1 MVFSLVCDILYI
13 ERKQST
19 FYIGEKKMNFVMEE
33 IKHRLENK
41 PLLEKGDIFE
51 MFGSQYVAVETTTV
65 NPCDNCAFA
74 NCACMFN
81 VDIPRCDN
89 NVHFRKLKKIA
100 LSIRDKYGMKL
111 ANVERIENGIV
122 YCENGKQTHI
132 IDLYKYGYTIVPLP
146 MFE

>member
-1 MVFSLVCDILYI
+1 
-13 ERKQST
+13 
-19 FYIGEKKMNFVMEE
+19 MNFVMEE

-41 PLLEKGDIFE
+41 AQYEKGDIFE

-89 NVHFRKLKKIA
+89 NVHFRKLKQIA
-100 LSIRDKYGMKL
+100 LGICDKDGMKL
-111 ANVERIENGIV
+111 ANVEKIENGIV
-122 YCENGKQTHI
+122 YCEGGKKTHI
-132 IDLYKYGYTIVPLP
+132 IDLYKYDYTIVPLA
-146 MFE
+146 MIE